1 MKDRHNLP
9 IENPFSLA
17 KINQKESQILSRIA
31 LPPPWQI
38 VVIITIIT
46 TTLSKAEA
54 SVLKFILTFD
64 VITVCEDTFKLM
76 TRLGDEGT
84 MKADWLQFL
93 ES

>member
-1 MKDRHNLP
+1 
-9 IENPFSLA
+9 LA
-17 KINQKESQILSRIA
+17 NRRNNNDNNNNA
-31 LPPPWQI
+31 
-38 VVIITIIT
+38 
-46 TTLSKAEA
+46 TLSKAEA